1 MEKNFAYLKAI
12 EGFAQYWHQ
21 ENADAQPVCN
31 TPRKHPY
38 RSVFACD
45 RDRVMYCSAFRRLSS
60 KTQIFNSQTGDNLRT
75 RLTHTLEVAQIAR
88 TIACQLGLDEE
99 LTEAI
104 ALGHDVGHTPFGH
117 VGERTINLFS
127 NGGDKRQ
134 KADGLAIKPTYR
146 GFKHNLQ
153 SVRVLVE
160 YSENV
165 KFSNFMLFGVGEHS
179 RRYWKNPEDVVFYKP
194 YENYCSYQ
202 NETRCVPAWSF
213 EAYLVKWADE
223 VAQRHHDIEDAY
235 LQKIMSVPDIIAK
248 LEPLSNGIQD
258 KESNRKFER
267 LKEEAGKIV
276 DKAQQNSFAHTL
288 SSFLVDSYVTI
299 LIEEFQNILNYFSNT
314 YDIHSE
320 EDFQNKYLEIPV
332 EEVREKMELK
342 DTEIYKIDKKL
353 GKSLK
358 YSILD
363 SYEVQ
368 RMDGKGAYT
377 IRKLIRAYLSNPQQ
391 LPNEYVNRFIKIEI
405 DRSLDADERKN
416 FRSKLKKAIGE
427 DYTQNIS
434 SWKDYQCREA
444 LRAITNDDEMFCSV
458 YSELARTVFD
468 YIAGMTDSYATTQKI
483 ELY

>member
-1 MEKNFAYLKAI
+1 MEKNFSYLKAI

-21 ENADAQPVCN
+21 TDEDLQPVCKP
-31 TPRKHPY
+31 PRKHPY

-127 NGGDKRQ
+127 KGEDKRQ
-134 KADGLAIKPTYR
+134 KADGLAIKPAYQ

-165 KFSNFMLFGVGEHS
+165 DFSNFMLFGVGEHS
-179 RRYWKNPEDVVFYKP
+179 RRYWDYPEDVVFYKP
-194 YENYCSYQ
+194 YEKYCSYQ
-202 NETRCVPAWSF
+202 NGARCVPAWSF

-248 LEPLSNGIQD
+248 LAPLSKGIQD
-258 KESNRKFER
+258 KESNRKYKR

-332 EEVREKMELK
+332 EKVREKMELK

-368 RMDGKGAYT
+368 RMDGKGAYI

-416 FRSKLKKAIGE
+416 FQSKLKKAIGE
-427 DYTQNIS
+427 DYTENIS
-434 SWKDYQCREA
+434 DWEDYQCREA
-444 LRAITNDDEMFCSV
+444 LRAITNDDKMFCSV

>member
-1 MEKNFAYLKAI
+1 
-12 EGFAQYWHQ
+12 
-21 ENADAQPVCN
+21 
-31 TPRKHPY
+31 
-38 RSVFACD
+38 
-45 RDRVMYCSAFRRLSS
+45 
-60 KTQIFNSQTGDNLRT
+60 
-75 RLTHTLEVAQIAR
+75 
-88 TIACQLGLDEE
+88 
-99 LTEAI
+99 
-104 ALGHDVGHTPFGH
+104 
-117 VGERTINLFS
+117 
-127 NGGDKRQ
+127 
-134 KADGLAIKPTYR
+134 
-146 GFKHNLQ
+146 
-153 SVRVLVE
+153 
-160 YSENV
+160 
-165 KFSNFMLFGVGEHS
+165 MLFGVGEHS

>member
-1 MEKNFAYLKAI
+1 M
-12 EGFAQYWHQ
+12 
-21 ENADAQPVCN
+21 
-31 TPRKHPY
+31 
-38 RSVFACD
+38 
-45 RDRVMYCSAFRRLSS
+45 
-60 KTQIFNSQTGDNLRT
+60 
-75 RLTHTLEVAQIAR
+75 
-88 TIACQLGLDEE
+88 
-99 LTEAI
+99 
-104 ALGHDVGHTPFGH
+104 
-117 VGERTINLFS
+117 
-127 NGGDKRQ
+127 
-134 KADGLAIKPTYR
+134 
-146 GFKHNLQ
+146 
-153 SVRVLVE
+153 
-160 YSENV
+160 
-165 KFSNFMLFGVGEHS
+165 
-179 RRYWKNPEDVVFYKP
+179 
-194 YENYCSYQ
+194 
-202 NETRCVPAWSF
+202 
-213 EAYLVKWADE
+213 
-223 VAQRHHDIEDAY
+223 
-235 LQKIMSVPDIIAK
+235 
-248 LEPLSNGIQD
+248 
-258 KESNRKFER
+258 
-267 LKEEAGKIV
+267 
-276 DKAQQNSFAHTL
+276 
-288 SSFLVDSYVTI
+288 
-299 LIEEFQNILNYFSNT
+299 IEEFQNILNYFSNT